1 MPKVRINAVIEGE
14 INQQEL
20 ASIVMREAMDRL
32 PDFDDAGLD
41 WCTDHHGC
49 TYVGGP
55 EWRVSS
61 DPRVAALVDASHI
74 LDGNEDLY
82 KFSDQD
88 LVNPVGVVVG
98 AGDHPLISIN
108 RLKEILDQVFTTR
121 FLAAKTM
128 RTSWAA
134 NHAGRKVLHINIGRR
149 DVGIDAAGEVV
160 FTGTNFRKDGDA
172 EEVQP
177 EKGGEEG
184 HG

>member
-14 INQQEL
+14 ISQQDL
-20 ASIVMREAMDRL
+20 ASTLMREAVRRL
-32 PDFDDAGLD
+32 PAFDDAGID

-74 LDGNEDLY
+74 MAGDEDLF

-98 AGDHPLISIN
+98 DGDSPLISIN
-108 RLKEILDQVFTTR
+108 RLKEIFDQEFNAP
-121 FLAAKTM
+121 FLAAKTV
-128 RTSWAA
+128 RTSWRRA
-134 NHAGRKVLHINIGRR
+134 NHAGRKVLHLKIGRR
-149 DVGIDAAGEVV
+149 AVDIDAAGEVV
-160 FTGTNFRKDGDA
+160 FTGTDLREDGRQPVP
-172 EEVQP
+172 EVDDDT
-177 EKGGEEG
+177 KG
-184 HG
+184 